1 MRNLTFAAL
10 LLAAPLPALAQQSAP
25 STTVPAVS
33 GTTAATPMPT
43 TASEYLAMAAS
54 GDLYEKTSS
63 QMMLET
69 PQANATLRGFAQEM
83 VQDHT
88 ETTNRLT
95 QAAQRAGIAPGA
107 PTMARQH
114 QAMIEQLRAAN
125 GAQRDQIYLTQ
136 QMQAH
141 EQALALH
148 QTYAQR
154 GDTPAL
160 REAAQLVAQ
169 AVLDH
174 LQKLQRIRA
183 GG

>member
-1 MRNLTFAAL
+1 MRLLTLAAL

-25 STTVPAVS
+25 ATTVPAAPATV
-33 GTTAATPMPT
+33 AATPMPT
-43 TASEYLAMAAS
+43 SAADYLAMAAS

-69 PQANATLRGFAQEM
+69 AQANPALRGFAQEM

-88 ETTNRLT
+88 DTTNRLM
-95 QAAQRAGIAPGA
+95 QAAQRAGITPGT
-107 PTMARQH
+107 PSMARQH
-114 QAMIEQLRAAN
+114 QAMIEQLRAAS
-125 GAQRDQIYLTQ
+125 GAQRDQIYLSQ

-141 EQALALH
+141 QQALALH

-169 AVLDH
+169 DVQDH
-174 LQKLQRIRA
+174 LLKLQRIRV

>member
-1 MRNLTFAAL
+1 MRTLTLAAL

-25 STTVPAVS
+25 STQAPALPPTV
-33 GTTAATPMPT
+33 AASPMPT
-43 TASEYLAMAAS
+43 TAAEYLAMAAS

-69 PQANATLRGFAQEM
+69 PQANAELRGFAQEM

-88 ETTNRLT
+88 DTTNRLARAA
-95 QAAQRAGIAPGA
+95 QAAGITPGT
-107 PTMARQH
+107 PRMIQQH
-114 QAMIEQLRAAN
+114 AAMVEQLRAAS

-136 QMQAH
+136 QIQAH
-141 EQALALH
+141 QQGLAVHQA
-148 QTYAQR
+148 YAQG

-160 REAAQLVAQ
+160 REAARLIAQ
-169 AVLDH
+169 EVQDH
-174 LQKLQRIRA
+174 LQKLQRLRA

>member
-1 MRNLTFAAL
+1 MRTLTLAAL

-25 STTVPAVS
+25 STQAPALPPS
-33 GTTAATPMPT
+33 AAATPMPT
-43 TASEYLAMAAS
+43 TAAEYLAMAGS

-69 PQANATLRGFAQEM
+69 AQSNAELRRFAQEM

-95 QAAQRAGIAPGA
+95 QAAQRAGITPGT
-107 PTMARQH
+107 PRMIQQH
-114 QAMIEQLRAAN
+114 QAMVEQLRAAS

-136 QMQAH
+136 QIQAH
-141 EQALALH
+141 QQGLALH
-148 QTYAQR
+148 QAYAQR
-154 GDTPAL
+154 GDNPAL
-160 REAAQLVAQ
+160 REAANLIAQ
-169 AVLDH
+169 DVQDH
-174 LQKLQRIRA
+174 LQKLQRIRV